1 MTFSDLK
8 EMLTILLAE
17 DDDGHAELVLG
28 SLREAGVKNPM
39 RRFRDGQELMG
50 FLEELLRGGGL
61 PASRPFV
68 LLLDIRMPR
77 MDGLEVLRRVKE
89 DPGMRTLPVI
99 MLTTTDD
106 PREVEEC
113 YRLGC
118 NGYIVKPVGYE
129 PFSET
134 LHRLG
139 LFLSVLRVARTPL
152 EEGRA

>member
-1 MTFSDLK
+1 MTFPDSK

-39 RRFRDGQELMG
+39 QRFRDGQELLNYLQEAMVLG
-50 FLEELLRGGGL
+50 ALEI
-61 PASRPFV
+61 SRPYV

-77 MDGLEVLRRVKE
+77 MDGLEVLRRVKA
-89 DPGMRTLPVI
+89 DPVLRTLPVI

-118 NGYIVKPVGYE
+118 NGYVVKPVGYE
-129 PFSET
+129 SFSET

-152 EEGRA
+152 AGGRA

>member
-50 FLEELLRGGGL
+50 FLEELLCGGGF
-61 PASRPFV
+61 PASRPYV

-89 DPGMRTLPVI
+89 DPEMRTLPVI

-152 EEGRA
+152 EEGRT

>member
-1 MTFSDLK
+1 MSIPDLK
-8 EMLTILLAE
+8 EILTILLAE

-39 RRFRDGQELMG
+39 KRFRDGQELMKY
-50 FLEELLRGGGL
+50 LEEIMALGGL
-61 PASRPFV
+61 EIPRPYV

-89 DPGMRTLPVI
+89 DPVMRTLPVI

-118 NGYIVKPVGYE
+118 NGYVIKPVGYE
-129 PFSET
+129 SFSET

-152 EEGRA
+152 AGGQA